1 MTAQKGH
8 SGKATKATPEQKPDI
23 SAIALE
29 VRGGKWGKGQERR
42 TRLSEAGYNVRKLKP
57 KLFGSLIVSH
67 RR

>member
-42 TRLSEAGYNVRKLKP
+42 TRLSEAGYNVREVEAEVIRQ
-57 KLFGSLIVSH
+57 SNS
-67 RR
+67 